1 MITGRTN
8 YRGPFLR
15 YHISARD
22 KLCFH
27 CPVKGGCN
35 DSSPQCLRKLHKT
48 AQVYIVLLKGAKT
61 PRQIAAEIGQSQK
74 TTIRWLKIATRT
86 RACGMGRREWRKEME
101 GEGSMKIGTKGEL
114 YWKPEDIS
122 LEVAVKTALPEFMAR
137 HYGLPAVILTREQQ
151 AISYIGNIPVTRD
164 DDVTPSHFWLVI
176 GG

>member
-48 AQVYIVLLKGAKT
+48 AQAYILLLGGAKT
-61 PRQIAAEIGQSQK
+61 VRQVAAEIGQPQK
-74 TTIRWLKIATRT
+74 TTARWLKSLQERGLVELAGKNSERK
-86 RACGMGRREWRKEME
+86 WRVME
-101 GEGSMKIGTKGEL
+101 
-114 YWKPEDIS
+114 
-122 LEVAVKTALPEFMAR
+122 V
-137 HYGLPAVILTREQQ
+137 
-151 AISYIGNIPVTRD
+151 
-164 DDVTPSHFWLVI
+164 
-176 GG
+176 